1 MRSQAV
7 EGLTTTFALWQLHLD
22 QELVFDGDT
31 GTTTPLRASDR
42 YGIEWS
48 NNYRVNAW
56 LTLDA
61 DYAWSH
67 GRLLGLDPNTPGQYI
82 PEAVTTVFSGGPTV
96 RLPSGWFS
104 ELRFRYVGP
113 HPLIEDASGVSRA
126 TNLFELNTGY
136 ECKRYT
142 CGVEFL
148 NLFNSNGNDIYYYYG
163 TALKTDPGF
172 PFPPGSNGVNDLNIK
187 RLAPFEG
194 AGLLHDEVVRGL
206 IQIKMNRLDDFRL
219 DADAVAGGRDEFL
232 HFRPTEGG
240 VIEEGMTATLLQTSF
255 EDFAFGGNPQPDHRG
270 PFQPLFDG
278 LGRVGGPA
286 DALDHADARDA
297 ARRPAAGGGRPG
309 KEMGAARGAGKRTR
323 PARRANRA

>member
-1 MRSQAV
+1 MRPSPPPSRRSRRPVRRRPRRSWCSPAAPRSACASQAV
-7 EGLTTTFALWQLHLD
+7 EGLTTTFALWQLHLG

-113 HPLIEDASGVSRA
+113 RPLIEDASGVSRA

-187 RLAPFEG
+187 RLAPFE
-194 AGLLHDEVVRGL
+194 A
-206 IQIKMNRLDDFRL
+206 
-219 DADAVAGGRDEFL
+219 
-232 HFRPTEGG
+232 
-240 VIEEGMTATLLQTSF
+240 
-255 EDFAFGGNPQPDHRG
+255 
-270 PFQPLFDG
+270 
-278 LGRVGGPA
+278 RVYYTM
-286 DALDHADARDA
+286 
-297 ARRPAAGGGRPG
+297 
-309 KEMGAARGAGKRTR
+309 KW
-323 PARRANRA
+323 